1 MVFTVT
7 LFRFAVMRHSRRMN
21 TETPSS
27 ALTAAEVAPPT
38 PPLETLT
45 YSVTETARV
54 LGVSLPTV
62 YRLFARR
69 LLKPLP
75 GLRHKRVSKRQ
86 VFAYINSGQPLSG

>member
-1 MVFTVT
+1 
-7 LFRFAVMRHSRRMN
+7 MN
-21 TETPSS
+21 SETSSS
-27 ALTAAEVAPPT
+27 APIAAVVDLTR

-45 YSVTETARV
+45 YSVSETARV

-62 YRLFARR
+62 YRLIARR

-86 VFAYINSGQPLSG
+86 VLAYINSGQPLPT

>member
-1 MVFTVT
+1 MSSENQSTVPN
-7 LFRFAVMRHSRRMN
+7 M
-21 TETPSS
+21 
-27 ALTAAEVAPPT
+27 AEVIRPV
-38 PPLETLT
+38 PPLEPLT

-62 YRLFARR
+62 YRLIARR

-86 VFAYINSGQPLSG
+86 VHAYINSGQPLSV

>member
-1 MVFTVT
+1 
-7 LFRFAVMRHSRRMN
+7 MN
-21 TETPSS
+21 SETSSS
-27 ALTAAEVAPPT
+27 APIAAVVDLAR

-62 YRLFARR
+62 YRLIARR

-86 VFAYINSGQPLSG
+86 VLAYINSGQLLQA

>member
-1 MVFTVT
+1 MNPEIHPRVPISPET
-7 LFRFAVMRHSRRMN
+7 LQSV
-21 TETPSS
+21 
-27 ALTAAEVAPPT
+27 
-38 PPLETLT
+38 PPLESLT

-62 YRLFARR
+62 YRLIARR

-86 VFAYINSGQPLSG
+86 VHAYINSGQPLPV

>member
-1 MVFTVT
+1 
-7 LFRFAVMRHSRRMN
+7 MN
-21 TETPSS
+21 SETSSS
-27 ALTAAEVAPPT
+27 APIAAVVDLTR

-45 YSVTETARV
+45 YSVSETAHV

-62 YRLFARR
+62 YRLIARR

-86 VFAYINSGQPLSG
+86 VLAYINSGQLLPA

>member
-1 MVFTVT
+1 
-7 LFRFAVMRHSRRMN
+7 MN
-21 TETPSS
+21 SETSSS
-27 ALTAAEVAPPT
+27 APIAAVVDLTR

-62 YRLFARR
+62 YRLIARR

-86 VFAYINSGQPLSG
+86 VLAYINSGQPLPA

>member
-1 MVFTVT
+1 
-7 LFRFAVMRHSRRMN
+7 MN
-21 TETPSS
+21 SETSSS
-27 ALTAAEVAPPT
+27 APIAAVVDLTR

-45 YSVTETARV
+45 YSVIETARV

-62 YRLFARR
+62 YRLIARR

-86 VFAYINSGQPLSG
+86 VLAYINSGQLLPA

>member
-1 MVFTVT
+1 
-7 LFRFAVMRHSRRMN
+7 MN
-21 TETPSS
+21 SEITSIAPHGAGVAQSTPQ
-27 ALTAAEVAPPT
+27 
-38 PPLETLT
+38 PLETLT

-62 YRLFARR
+62 YRLIARR

-86 VFAYINSGQPLSG
+86 VHAYINSGQPLSV

>member
-1 MVFTVT
+1 MLHGSGLFGFTELVQCG
-7 LFRFAVMRHSRRMN
+7 RMN
-21 TETPSS
+21 PEIHSPAS
-27 ALTAAEVAPPT
+27 TAAEVASPT
-38 PPLETLT
+38 PPLEVLT

-62 YRLFARR
+62 YRLIARR

-86 VFAYINSGQPLSG
+86 VLAYINSGQPLSV

>member
-1 MVFTVT
+1 
-7 LFRFAVMRHSRRMN
+7 MN
-21 TETPSS
+21 SETSSS
-27 ALTAAEVAPPT
+27 APIAAVVDLTR

-62 YRLFARR
+62 YRLIARR

-86 VFAYINSGQPLSG
+86 VLAYINSGQLLSA

>member
-1 MVFTVT
+1 MNSENISTVPNGIGV
-7 LFRFAVMRHSRRMN
+7 AQA
-21 TETPSS
+21 TPQ
-27 ALTAAEVAPPT
+27 
-38 PPLETLT
+38 PLEPLT

-62 YRLFARR
+62 YRLIARR

-86 VFAYINSGQPLSG
+86 VHAYINNGQPLSV

>member
-1 MVFTVT
+1 
-7 LFRFAVMRHSRRMN
+7 MN
-21 TETPSS
+21 SETSSS
-27 ALTAAEVAPPT
+27 APIAAVVDLTR

-62 YRLFARR
+62 YRLIARR

-86 VFAYINSGQPLSG
+86 VLAFINSVQPLSA

>member
-1 MVFTVT
+1 
-7 LFRFAVMRHSRRMN
+7 MN
-21 TETPSS
+21 SETNST
-27 ALTAAEVAPPT
+27 ALTAAEVAQPP

-62 YRLFARR
+62 YRLIARR

-75 GLRHKRVSKRQ
+75 GLRHKRLAKRQ
-86 VFAYINSGQPLSG
+86 VHAYINSGQPLSV

>member
-1 MVFTVT
+1 
-7 LFRFAVMRHSRRMN
+7 MN
-21 TETPSS
+21 SETSSS
-27 ALTAAEVAPPT
+27 APIAAVVDLTR

-62 YRLFARR
+62 YRLIARR

-86 VFAYINSGQPLSG
+86 VLAYINSGQLLPA